1 VDALRV
7 YGKDYASI
15 SQYVGTRDVKQ
26 VKSHA
31 QKYKMI
37 LEKNSDPESQE
48 MLKVL
53 SVNLRVLKH
62 SERVTYRGGELPNQE
77 PSSLLEEMK

>member
-1 VDALRV
+1 
-7 YGKDYASI
+7 
-15 SQYVGTRDVKQ
+15 
-26 VKSHA
+26 
-31 QKYKMI
+31 MI

>member
-1 VDALRV
+1 
-7 YGKDYASI
+7 
-15 SQYVGTRDVKQ
+15 
-26 VKSHA
+26 
-31 QKYKMI
+31 MI
-37 LEKNSDPESQE
+37 LEKNSDPESRE

-77 PSSLLEEMK
+77 PTSLEEMKSEESSTKVGDPLAIP